1 MHKKTTRYCCLW
13 RWRGA
18 KECGQPLHDS
28 KEVASV
34 PQWHSADIYRWLV
47 WSEKRIFF
55 YALQIGSRQLEPS
68 IWVENPA
75 SCARLLS
82 DLQNCGNK
90 ILEAARFVYF
100 LFGSQSLKK
109 RYWQLPLLWKRA
121 QNGVQETTF
130 HLLIFL
136 LRASVQWVI
145 LQCLPH
151 DMVFMNCFY

>member
-13 RWRGA
+13 WWRGA

-55 YALQIGSRQLEPS
+55 YALQIVMPARTFNLSRESSQL
-68 IWVENPA
+68 
-75 SCARLLS
+75 CQTS

-109 RYWQLPLLWKRA
+109 RNWQLPLLWKRA

-151 DMVFMNCFY
+151 DMVFTNCFY